1 MRMSGGLG
9 CCFSGRVVRKGF
21 RKMRFEQR
29 AGRLGNRLW
38 VVGKIVGRTLHG
50 ELAAAEAL

>member
-1 MRMSGGLG
+1 MRMSVGLG

-21 RKMRFEQR
+21 RKMRFEQS